1 MLFPFHTTFQPH
13 LSFYAAHQKKEKK
26 MSEEKQKK
34 NRLKKKRKEKRKV
47 EFDKGGGVWF
57 CLSLPTNLFEVKLLN
72 C

>member
-34 NRLKKKRKEKRKV
+34 KT
-47 EFDKGGGVWF
+47 D
-57 CLSLPTNLFEVKLLN
+57 
-72 C
+72 